1 MRRPSSSLKFSLA
14 YTYESYFFQV
24 FECVSSMEL
33 DTQPKTESFTGR
45 MDTKKYHFDPG
56 LHFMRE
62 KWAKIMEKS
71 KKGKKNFFPAILA

>member
-14 YTYESYFFQV
+14 YTYESDFFQV

-45 MDTKKYHFDPG
+45 MDTKKYHFDLG
-56 LHFMRE
+56 L
-62 KWAKIMEKS
+62 
-71 KKGKKNFFPAILA
+71 